1 MQAEQLRDFVVDK
14 LEDLKGRDI
23 KVLDVHEQTDV
34 AEFMVVCSG
43 NSKTHVKSLANHVA
57 TEAKHQGIPPIG
69 VEGADTSEWVL
80 VDLGD
85 VVVHVMQESIRD
97 FYELEKLWGPR

>member
-14 LEDLKGRDI
+14 IDDMKGREV
-23 KVLDVHEQTDV
+23 KVIDVKDQTDI
-34 AEFMVVCSG
+34 AEYMVICSG
-43 NSKTHVKSLANHVA
+43 NSKTHVRSIANYVA
-57 TEAKHQGIPPIG
+57 TEAKHHGVLPLG
-69 VEGADTSEWVL
+69 VEGHELSEWVL

-97 FYELEKLWGPR
+97 YYELEKLWGRR

>member
-23 KVLDVHEQTDV
+23 KVLDVHEQTDI
-34 AEFMVVCSG
+34 AEFMVICSG
-43 NSKTHVKSLANHVA
+43 SSKTHVKSLANHVA
-57 TEAKHQGIPPIG
+57 TEAKHHGIPPIG
-69 VEGADTSEWVL
+69 VEGDEGSEWVL

-97 FYELEKLWGPR
+97 FYELEKLWGSR

>member
-1 MQAEQLRDFVVDK
+1 MQATQLRDFVVDK

-23 KVLDVHEQTDV
+23 KVLDVQEQTDI
-34 AEFMVVCSG
+34 AEYMIICSG

-57 TEAKHQGIPPIG
+57 TEAKHQGVPPIG
-69 VEGADTSEWVL
+69 VEGGETSEWVL

-85 VVVHVMQESIRD
+85 VVVHIMQESSRD